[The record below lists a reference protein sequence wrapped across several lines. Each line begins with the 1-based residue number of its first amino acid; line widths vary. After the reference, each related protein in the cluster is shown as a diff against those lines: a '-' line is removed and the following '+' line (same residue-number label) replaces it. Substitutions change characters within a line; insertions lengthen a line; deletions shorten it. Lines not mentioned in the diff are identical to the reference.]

1 MEKSALLYDSIKTIL
16 VFIITFVGL
25 IIILI
30 IFNTFI
36 NQVLLGSQMVE
47 YVWTLIPA
55 IILIQITLGHGDV
68 DLCSFPDP
76 TRGGGPVNASFPDPT
91 RGGGPVNVSFPDPTR
106 GGGPINT
113 ILVFIITFVGLII
126 ILIVFNTFF
135 LRPRTIL
142 EF

>member
-1 MEKSALLYDSIKTIL
+1 MGANSPIMEKSTLLYDSIKTIL

-47 YVWTLIPA
+47 CVWTLIPA
-55 IILIQITLGHGDV
+55 IILIQITLGHGDF

-76 TRGGGPVNASFPDPT
+76 TRGGGPVNASFPDPI
-91 RGGGPVNVSFPDPTR
+91 R

-126 ILIVFNTFF
+126 VLIVLNAFFF